1 MKDTRGLVRKE
12 DIKMKIKEERERER
26 GERERERER
35 EREIE
40 MERGYKPRNARQPL
54 EAENIQ
60 KTHSSLEIS
69 EELVA
74 LVIT

>member
-26 GERERERER
+26 GERERER